1 MESLILLFFIPAIL
15 ISSKNLLTYRYK
27 EKRGIEIDSS
37 DVVDSY
43 IYAFTM
49 ISFWI
54 GIVFR
59 QGNLYIYFAIFGL
72 VAYFIYRTFTEDIL
86 KNKYKDDPRLYKI
99 TTIIVQVVLIIYQ
112 LIFFMTLEDGHKI
125 NYFAKNE
132 FLIVLPCFILVIL
145 WLSYYL
151 SKKLLTKIFV
161 EKDSYRKTFV
171 ILQILYVLFFTGFT
185 IYNMININR
194 FDFYLGRLM

>member
-15 ISSKNLLTYRYK
+15 ISSIIPLTYRYK
-27 EKRGIEIDSS
+27 EKRGIETESS
-37 DVVDSY
+37 TIVENY

-54 GIVFR
+54 GILFS
-59 QGNLYIYFAIFGL
+59 QNKLYIYLSVFGL

-99 TTIIVQVVLIIYQ
+99 TTTIVQVVLIIYQ
-112 LIFFMTLEDGHKI
+112 LIFFITLEDGHRI
-125 NYFAKNE
+125 DYFGKKE
-132 FLIVLPCFILVIL
+132 FSIILPCFMLVIL

-151 SKKLLTKIFV
+151 SKKLLSKIFV
-161 EKDSYRKTFV
+161 EKDSYRKVFI
-171 ILQILYVLFFTGFT
+171 ILQILYLLFFTGFT

-194 FDFYLGRLM
+194 FDFYLDKIM

>member
-15 ISSKNLLTYRYK
+15 ISSIIPLTYRYK
-27 EKRGIEIDSS
+27 EKRGIETESS
-37 DVVDSY
+37 TIVENY

-54 GIVFR
+54 GILFS
-59 QGNLYIYFAIFGL
+59 QNKLYIYLSVFGL
-72 VAYFIYRTFTEDIL
+72 VVYFIYRTFTEDIL

-99 TTIIVQVVLIIYQ
+99 TTTIVQVVLIIYQ
-112 LIFFMTLEDGHKI
+112 LIFFITLEDGHRI
-125 NYFAKNE
+125 DYFGKKE
-132 FLIVLPCFILVIL
+132 FSIILPCFMLVIL

-151 SKKLLTKIFV
+151 SKKLLSKIFV
-161 EKDSYRKTFV
+161 EKDSYRKVFI
-171 ILQILYVLFFTGFT
+171 ILQILYLLFFTGFT

-194 FDFYLGRLM
+194 FAFYLDKIM

>member
-15 ISSKNLLTYRYK
+15 ISSIIPLTYRYK
-27 EKRGIEIDSS
+27 EKRGIETESS
-37 DVVDSY
+37 TIVENY

-49 ISFWI
+49 VSFWI
-54 GIVFR
+54 GIVFS
-59 QGNLYIYFAIFGL
+59 QKKLYIYFAIFGL
-72 VAYFIYRTFTEDIL
+72 VAYFVYRTYTEDIL

-99 TTIIVQVVLIIYQ
+99 TTIIAQATLIIYQ

-132 FLIVLPCFILVIL
+132 FLIVLSCFVLVIL

-151 SKKLLTKIFV
+151 SKKSLSKIFV
-161 EKDSYRKTFV
+161 EKDSYRKVFIT
-171 ILQILYVLFFTGFT
+171 LQILFIIIFTGFT
-185 IYNMININR
+185 IYNIININR
-194 FDFYLGRLM
+194 FDFYLDRLM

>member
-1 MESLILLFFIPAIL
+1 MESLILFFIPAIL
-15 ISSKNLLTYRYK
+15 ICLKNPVIDRNK
-27 EKRGIEIDSS
+27 EKRGIETESS
-37 DVVDSY
+37 DVVGNY
-43 IYAFTM
+43 IYAFIM

-59 QGNLYIYFAIFGL
+59 QDKLYIYFAVFGL
-72 VAYFIYRTFTEDIL
+72 IAYFVYRTYTEDIM

-99 TTIIVQVVLIIYQ
+99 TTIIVQAILIIYQ

-125 NYFAKNE
+125 NYFKKIE
-132 FLIVLPCFILVIL
+132 FLIVLSCFMLVIL

-151 SKKLLTKIFV
+151 SKKLLSKIFV

>member
-15 ISSKNLLTYRYK
+15 ISSIIPLTYRYK
-27 EKRGIEIDSS
+27 EKRGIETESS
-37 DVVDSY
+37 TIVENY

-59 QGNLYIYFAIFGL
+59 QDKLYIYFAVFGL
-72 VAYFIYRTFTEDIL
+72 IAYFVYRTYTDDIM

-99 TTIIVQVVLIIYQ
+99 TTIIVQAILIIYQ
-112 LIFFMTLEDGHKI
+112 LIFFMTLEDGHEVSS
-125 NYFAKNE
+125 FAKNE
-132 FLIVLPCFILVIL
+132 FLIVLPCFMLVIL

-151 SKKLLTKIFV
+151 SKKLLSKIFV
-161 EKDSYRKTFV
+161 EKDTYRKVFIT
-171 ILQILYVLFFTGFT
+171 LQTLFIIIFTGFT

>member
-15 ISSKNLLTYRYK
+15 ISSIIPLTYRYK
-27 EKRGIEIDSS
+27 EKRGIETESS
-37 DVVDSY
+37 TIVENY

-59 QGNLYIYFAIFGL
+59 QGNLYIYLAIFGL

-112 LIFFMTLEDGHKI
+112 LIFFITLEDGHRI
-125 NYFAKNE
+125 DYFGKKE
-132 FLIVLPCFILVIL
+132 FSIILPCFMLVIL

-151 SKKLLTKIFV
+151 SKKLLSKIFV
-161 EKDSYRKTFV
+161 EKDSYRKVFI
-171 ILQILYVLFFTGFT
+171 ILQILYLLFFTGFT

-194 FDFYLGRLM
+194 FDFYLDKIM

>member
-15 ISSKNLLTYRYK
+15 ISSIIPLTYRYK
-27 EKRGIEIDSS
+27 ENRGIETESS
-37 DVVDSY
+37 TIVENY

-54 GIVFR
+54 GILFS
-59 QGNLYIYFAIFGL
+59 QNKLYIYLSVFGL
-72 VAYFIYRTFTEDIL
+72 VAYFIYRTYTEDIM

-99 TTIIVQVVLIIYQ
+99 TTIIVQAILIIYQ
-112 LIFFMTLEDGHKI
+112 LIFFMTLEDGHKVS
-125 NYFAKNE
+125 YFAKNE
-132 FLIVLPCFILVIL
+132 FLIVLPCFMLVIL

-151 SKKLLTKIFV
+151 SKKLLSKIFV
-161 EKDSYRKTFV
+161 EKDTYRKTFI
-171 ILQILYVLFFTGFT
+171 ILQILYLLFFTGFT

-194 FDFYLGRLM
+194 FDFYLDKIM

>member
-15 ISSKNLLTYRYK
+15 ISSIIPLTYRYK
-27 EKRGIEIDSS
+27 ENRGIETESS
-37 DVVDSY
+37 TIVGDY

-54 GIVFR
+54 GILFS
-59 QGNLYIYFAIFGL
+59 QNKLYIYLAVFGL
-72 VAYFIYRTFTEDIL
+72 VAYFIYRTYTEDIM

-99 TTIIVQVVLIIYQ
+99 TTIIVQAILIIYQ
-112 LIFFMTLEDGHKI
+112 LIFFMTLEDGHKVS
-125 NYFAKNE
+125 YFAKNE
-132 FLIVLPCFILVIL
+132 FLIVLPCFMLVIL

-151 SKKLLTKIFV
+151 SKKLLSKIFV

>member
-1 MESLILLFFIPAIL
+1 MESLILFFIPAIL
-15 ISSKNLLTYRYK
+15 ICLKNPVIDRNK
-27 EKRGIEIDSS
+27 EKRGIETESS
-37 DVVDSY
+37 DVVGNY
-43 IYAFTM
+43 IYAFIM

-59 QGNLYIYFAIFGL
+59 QDKLYIYFAVFGL
-72 VAYFIYRTFTEDIL
+72 IAYFVYRTYTEDIM

-99 TTIIVQVVLIIYQ
+99 TTIIVQAILIIYQ
-112 LIFFMTLEDGHKI
+112 LIFFMTLEDGHEVSS
-125 NYFAKNE
+125 FAKNE
-132 FLIVLPCFILVIL
+132 FLIVLSCFMLVIL

-151 SKKLLTKIFV
+151 SKKLLSKIFV

>member
-1 MESLILLFFIPAIL
+1 MESLILFFIPAIL
-15 ISSKNLLTYRYK
+15 ICLKNPVIDRNK
-27 EKRGIEIDSS
+27 EKRGIETESS
-37 DVVDSY
+37 DVVGNY
-43 IYAFTM
+43 IYAFIM

-59 QGNLYIYFAIFGL
+59 QDKLYIYFAVFGL
-72 VAYFIYRTFTEDIL
+72 IAYFVYRTYTEDIM

-99 TTIIVQVVLIIYQ
+99 TTIIVQAILIIYQ

-125 NYFAKNE
+125 NSFVKNE
-132 FLIVLPCFILVIL
+132 FLIVLPCFMLVIL

-151 SKKLLTKIFV
+151 SKKLLSKIFV

-194 FDFYLGRLM
+194 FDFYLDKLM